1 MNRLLIFILILCYI
15 SSAAQHEVKGNKTKF
30 KSYALYTA
38 MGWSQVNSS
47 PSAPTDFPSFEFRLG
62 PSVSIPVSSKFEISS
77 RFLFGA
83 KLKREAY
90 NVDGQ
95 AYVITPPYLELDEVA
110 SSRNHYF
117 FEIPLILQFNL
128 QSPELSFYAGGNYRF
143 WMPNNSDVD
152 FLTNRGDFGVLMG
165 ISYPIADKWR
175 VGAEYLFGITK
186 VYSYNGTIDGTEVS
200 ATASNNTFQFFIQYR
215 FKKTNLKE

>member
-1 MNRLLIFILILCYI
+1 MKNILLILFALVSFVLNAQKVNTEKSKVAYSLYFGIG
-15 SSAAQHEVKGNKTKF
+15 SSQFKT
-30 KSYALYTA
+30 
-38 MGWSQVNSS
+38 N
-47 PSAPTDFPSFEFRLG
+47 PSAPSKFQSLELRLG
-62 PSVSIPVSSKFEISS
+62 PAISIPLGSSFQIYS
-77 RFLFGA
+77 RFLLGA

-95 AYVITPPYLELDEVA
+95 AYVIGPPYLGLDEVA

-128 QSPELSFYAGGNYRF
+128 QSPKLSFYAGGNYRF

-186 VYSYNGTIDGTEVS
+186 VYSYTGTVDGTDVS
-200 ATASNNTFQFFIQYR
+200 ATASNNTFQFVIQYR
-215 FKKTNLKE
+215 FKNN